1 MNTGMQKKLS
11 FLLLLFTLTTE
22 ATLGQR
28 SFDNATGCYIAGVGT
43 ASSSALYLK
52 SDSSFTFRWS
62 IDGVAGNTS
71 GRWQL
76 AGRKVELTSYNPSTH
91 NVEQDNYE
99 HMDCVNMSVADVD
112 KVPIC
117 GANLSRKTPSGW
129 QLLNGVTN
137 ADGVMQLSNADFNN
151 GDTIRFD
158 AFGFGS
164 VTFRYTLPNNY
175 YQITLPTSTDTTIR
189 FNHTLLRRR
198 GHKLLIPAM
207 EMVTKIPLKLKK
219 QENGCF
225 Y

>member
-1 MNTGMQKKLS
+1 MRMLLKMFAPLFS
-11 FLLLLFTLTTE
+11 LLLF
-22 ATLGQR
+22 ASVKGWAQYA
-28 SFDNATGCYIAGVGT
+28 FDASTGCYVAGIGK
-43 ASSSALYLK
+43 SSSAALYLK
-52 SDSSFTFRWS
+52 SDSSFTFHWS

-76 AGRKVELTSYNPSTH
+76 AGRKVELTSYNPSIH
-91 NVEQDNYE
+91 NVAQDYYE

-117 GANLSRKTPSGW
+117 GAKLSRKTSSGW

-175 YQITLPTSTDTTIR
+175 YQITLPTSTDTAIR

-198 GHKLLIPAM
+198 GHKLLIPAT
-207 EMVTKIPLKLKK
+207 EMGPKIPLKLKK